1 MLEEKDENSIVA
13 VRNASG
19 HQGEN
24 ERQSKKANRNTCG
37 ISSIKF
43 VTNKSHVLVVQNNGI
58 EMCKKVCCTCK
69 VVVVVVFFLIRPIV
83 FFLKPFSLPSPFRI
97 IQF

>member
-1 MLEEKDENSIVA
+1 MKILYIVA

-24 ERQSKKANRNTCG
+24 ERQLKKANRNTCG

-43 VTNKSHVLVVQNNGI
+43 VTNKSHALVVQNNG
-58 EMCKKVCCTCK
+58 KKNVQK
-69 VVVVVVFFLIRPIV
+69 SVLYVQSFFFFLIRPIV
-83 FFLKPFSLPSPFRI
+83 FF
-97 IQF
+97 

>member
-1 MLEEKDENSIVA
+1 MPLALEREIIKRRKRGLLEEKDENSIVA
-13 VRNASG
+13 VKNASG

-24 ERQSKKANRNTCG
+24 ERQLKKANRNTYG

-43 VTNKSHVLVVQNNGI
+43 VTNKSHVLVLQNTGK

-69 VVVVVVFFLIRPIV
+69 VVVVVVFF
-83 FFLKPFSLPSPFRI
+83 FAN
-97 IQF
+97 

>member
-24 ERQSKKANRNTCG
+24 ERQLKKANRNTCG

-43 VTNKSHVLVVQNNGI
+43 VTNKSHVLVLQNNGK

-69 VVVVVVFFLIRPIV
+69 VVVVVVVV
-83 FFLKPFSLPSPFRI
+83 F
-97 IQF
+97 

>member
-1 MLEEKDENSIVA
+1 MIRRRKRGLLKEKDENSIVA

-24 ERQSKKANRNTCG
+24 ERQLKRQTNTCE

-43 VTNKSHVLVVQNNGI
+43 VTNKSHVLVVQNKSA
-58 EMCKKVCCTCK
+58 KKCAKKCAARAK
-69 VVVVVVFFLIRPIV
+69 LLLLLFF
-83 FFLKPFSLPSPFRI
+83 
-97 IQF
+97 

>member
-1 MLEEKDENSIVA
+1 MEKDENSMVA

-24 ERQSKKANRNTCG
+24 ERELKKANRNICG

-43 VTNKSHVLVVQNNGI
+43 VTNKSHVLVVQNNGK
-58 EMCKKVCCTCK
+58 EMCRVLHVQSCCCCC
-69 VVVVVVFFLIRPIV
+69 FFG
-83 FFLKPFSLPSPFRI
+83 
-97 IQF
+97 